1 METDKKTTLLAVLYV
16 LASYA
21 GPLVWWKVPGEK
33 TAAINLILVIPFFI
47 GIINAVYIKIN
58 FQKSSR
64 MTLLKCTLMVKY
76 LLIPMYIIGGWMIVV
91 LFLLIFTPI
100 VIMIFF
106 SPFMIAMLSI
116 YGYLIMLGGNA
127 FSLAYIRKA
136 REEGVYG
143 TFLSTAGKILQF
155 FFVTDVASMVFFSLK
170 EKKYIAAAVT
180 TIVLLALGFLGILG
194 WLVITIVKAAML

>member
-1 METDKKTTLLAVLYV
+1 METGKKATLLAVLYV

-33 TAAINLILVIPFFI
+33 TAATNLVLVIPFFI

-58 FQKSSR
+58 FQKISR
-64 MTLLKCTLMVKY
+64 VTLLRCAVMIKY

-100 VIMIFF
+100 VIMVFL
-106 SPFMIAMLSI
+106 SPFMIALLSI
-116 YGYLIMLGGNA
+116 YGYLIMLGGNG

-136 REEGVYG
+136 REEGVHG

-155 FFVTDVASMVFFSLK
+155 FFVTDVASMAVFSLK
-170 EKKYIAAAVT
+170 EKKYVAAAVT
-180 TIVLLALGFLGILG
+180 TIVLLVLGFLGILG
-194 WLVITIVKAAML
+194 WLVITIMKVAML